1 MSRRCVV
8 AALMGLLIAM
18 TAAPSGAQLYR
29 ATLDG
34 RTVTLTPQP
43 ISVGN
48 TVLLPLR
55 DTLTV
60 IGATDI
66 VYSDATGQVSFVHEG
81 RQIMLDLNQNT
92 ATIDGQTTQLPGMA
106 RVLNGTTWVPAQ
118 FITSLE
124 PDFGLVTVRGFR
136 GQPGVP
142 PAPIPQPFG
151 PSTFTINGQTFS
163 YASPTWYMGGVLMV
177 PLDETLLALG
187 LSPSTT
193 NPGDLQASFIWNNQI
208 VRLNVE
214 SGYAHVGDAA
224 FPLARPVVVRGDTM
238 YVPASF
244 FANIAPGYNIAGMQ
258 APATEAAVLGFR
270 GEGAGLE
277 ATK

>member
-34 RTVTLTPQP
+34 AVTLTPQP

-81 RQIMLDLNQNT
+81 RQIMLDLRQNT

-106 RVLNGTTWVPAQ
+106 RVLNRFNWSARPSSLPVWSRTLAGDRARVPRPA
-118 FITSLE
+118 
-124 PDFGLVTVRGFR
+124 
-136 GQPGVP
+136 GVP

-163 YASPTWYMGGVLMV
+163 YAPTWY
-177 PLDETLLALG
+177 
-187 LSPSTT
+187 
-193 NPGDLQASFIWNNQI
+193 
-208 VRLNVE
+208 
-214 SGYAHVGDAA
+214 
-224 FPLARPVVVRGDTM
+224 
-238 YVPASF
+238 
-244 FANIAPGYNIAGMQ
+244 
-258 APATEAAVLGFR
+258 
-270 GEGAGLE
+270 GAC
-277 ATK
+277 